1 MVLRRVFHEID
12 WFFLG
17 FLNWPEVCLIL
28 EIFPKNSN
36 QSSLFFSFFFFFF
49 FGGIPSTNGLKC
61 NQRFFDTQFWNW
73 RLLEKFDNNTGST
86 SQHSKKKKGK
96 NSSLC
101 GTKPSNFL
109 RNPNGRLPF
118 KKSDNNMPTTL
129 VQTRNRYNNKK
140 ILSSNVG
147 T

>member
-28 EIFPKNSN
+28 EIFQKNSN
-36 QSSLFFSFFFFFF
+36 QSSLFFSFFFW
-49 FGGIPSTNGLKC
+49 GIPSTNGPKC

-86 SQHSKKKKGK
+86 SQHSKKKKRK
-96 NSSLC
+96 KFLTMWDQTFKFSK
-101 GTKPSNFL
+101 KPKWEAT
-109 RNPNGRLPF
+109 F